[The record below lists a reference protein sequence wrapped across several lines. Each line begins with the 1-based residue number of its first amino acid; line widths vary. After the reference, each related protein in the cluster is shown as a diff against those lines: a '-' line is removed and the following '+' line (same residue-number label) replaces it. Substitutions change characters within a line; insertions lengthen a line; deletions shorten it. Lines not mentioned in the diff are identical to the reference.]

1 MAKKRKVTETEKDR
15 MMREDEETTLAPGAE
30 FTKRV
35 NLDLPPWLLKAI
47 DEEATRR
54 GIARQALIKHW
65 LTDRV
70 DELKKRAG

>member
-1 MAKKRKVTETEKDR
+1 MARKKTQVEKEDEWRK
-15 MMREDEETTLAPGAE
+15 EDEETTLAPGAS
-30 FTKRV
+30 FMRRV

-47 DEEATRR
+47 DEEANRR